1 MFRTLAFALLLS
13 APLVSTTA
21 LAAPP
26 ANSKPL
32 SEIVK
37 MLEDTGNV
45 AYFEEI
51 EWDDDGYWE
60 IEYKDKQGREIEIKV
75 DPISGQVRR

>member
-1 MFRTLAFALLLS
+1 MKRLTAVVPMAVLLGLAHLAH
-13 APLVSTTA
+13 
-21 LAAPP
+21 AAPP
-26 ANSKPL
+26 SNAKPL

-37 MLEDTGNV
+37 ALEENGNV

-60 IEYKDKQGREIEIKV
+60 IEYRRPDGSKAEVKV
-75 DPISGQVRR
+75 DPVSGEERR